1 MPNWCLHKL
10 TITGPE
16 ADAQAPK
23 EFGAKHKP
31 CKWTKPSLLLKTTA
45 KCGSYSVP
53 FSAASATKLEPLP
66 TGLRRSVSPGLPRRI
81 WLCLMWTCPMVR
93 ASISVVPSR
102 AGQTWPPSPY
112 QWRVFLAPH
121 AALGPASRARHP
133 APATIVSGGF
143 SATATPSAESRTSG
157 YKLTTTFGSSPP
169 PAGGPTG
176 SLPTA
181 KPAPTTRRATAHQS
195 KPLPPRPASVPA

>member
-10 TITGPE
+10 TVTRPK

-81 WLCLMWTCPMVR
+81 WFCLMWTCPMVR

-102 AGQTWPPSPY
+102 AAQTWPPSP
-112 QWRVFLAPH
+112 
-121 AALGPASRARHP
+121 SCS
-133 APATIVSGGF
+133 APAATRMKTARSLPK
-143 SATATPSAESRTSG
+143 SATPITSQNRLICANWLSAFADTCRNHDALLG
-157 YKLTTTFGSSPP
+157 RLGL
-169 PAGGPTG
+169 
-176 SLPTA
+176 SLL
-181 KPAPTTRRATAHQS
+181 Q
-195 KPLPPRPASVPA
+195 